1 MRLRFIDVGAIH
13 ELPLQ
18 RIGLSKYSS
27 VHLQEGLTLAT
38 HKQAKI
44 EPSDDIKDE

>member
-18 RIGLSKYSS
+18 RIGLSKYFS
-27 VHLQEGLTLAT
+27 VHLQEGRTVAT
-38 HKQAKI
+38 YKRVKAEQ
-44 EPSDDIKDE
+44 SDDIQS

>member
-18 RIGLSKYSS
+18 RIGLSKYSL
-27 VHLQEGLTLAT
+27 HLQEGLTLAT
-38 HKQAKI
+38 YKQVKA